1 MSLILVIFFYPDILY
16 KEYIKNIMQHQLS
29 SFKVKRP
36 SILFYF
42 HENHL
47 EHKFLSV
54 RQKRLPMDNLQ
65 RLYDNLTD
73 SARKGNRK
81 EVLANYNKTR
91 INIDYQHDSW
101 MELKEALRVQ
111 IHAEVYTSVPLCM

>member
-1 MSLILVIFFYPDILY
+1 MINTSRYDVVDIGDFFYGSDIFY
-16 KEYIKNIMQHQLS
+16 KEYIKNIKQHQLS

-42 HENHL
+42 HENLL

-54 RQKRLPMDNLQ
+54 RQKRLPMENLQ
-65 RLYDNLTD
+65 RLYENLTD

-81 EVLANYNKTR
+81 EVLSNYNKTR
-91 INIDYQHDSW
+91 INIDYQHASW
-101 MELKEALRVQ
+101 MELKEG
-111 IHAEVYTSVPLCM
+111 